1 MGRRLSIVA
10 AVAAVA
16 AVCCSVLAASAGAKV
31 RALSPSQVSGIQ
43 WGPCTPGSDLDQLG
57 AQCGTLSVP
66 LDYNH
71 PSRGNIQL
79 AVSKLEHTS
88 DAAHYQGAILTNP
101 GGPGGSGLDLSAIL
115 ALVLD
120 QEGYSAAA
128 ADYDWIGFDPR
139 GVGAS
144 QPSLTCNPNY
154 FAGPRPNYT
163 PSTRQ
168 LLSFWENTSDG
179 YGRDC
184 AKTSPAQYALLQND
198 TTIDTAKDMD
208 SIRQALGQRQISY
221 YGFSYG
227 TYLGQVY
234 STLFPQNVRREIL
247 DSNVDPRGVW
257 YQDNFT
263 QDVAFQRNIEIWFGW
278 LAKYNSVYNLGN
290 TEAQVARTFNKAQ
303 NALAASPAGGEVGP
317 DEWAD
322 IFLEAGYYEQTWE
335 DLGSL
340 FSEWVNNPGPSSA
353 ADLVSAFESTD
364 GVGDDNGYAGY
375 LAVQCTDTAWP
386 NSWSKIVRDNW
397 FVNAVAPFETW
408 GNAWFNGPCTNWP
421 GRPDRPVQINGSR
434 TNSALLIDETLD
446 AATPFPGSLEVRK
459 LFPHASLIAEPG
471 GTSHADSLFGDAC
484 VDGSIADYLTTGALP
499 ARQRFAPWDKTCAP
513 LPQPDPTQ
521 QVSANAARA
530 AKAGA
535 GRAAQVARF
544 TRATGGRLQLAAVLS
559 R

>member
-1 MGRRLSIVA
+1 VGRRFSIATAVAVVA
-10 AVAAVA
+10 AAW
-16 AVCCSVLAASAGAKV
+16 CSVLASEAGAKV
-31 RALSPSQVSGIQ
+31 RAAVVSPAAVSSIQ

-57 AQCGTLSVP
+57 AQCGTLLVP
-66 LDYNH
+66 LDYNR
-71 PSRGNIQL
+71 PSGPHIQL

-88 DAAHYQGAILTNP
+88 SAADYQGAILTNP

-115 ALVLD
+115 AFVLG
-120 QEGYSAAA
+120 QEGYPAAA

-144 QPSLTCNPNY
+144 QPSLSCDPNY
-154 FAGPRPNYT
+154 FNGPRPNYV
-163 PSTRQ
+163 PSTRS
-168 LLSFWENTSDG
+168 LLSFWEAKSDR

-184 AKTSPAQYALLQND
+184 AAAGAAQDALLQND

-227 TYLGQVY
+227 TYLGEVY
-234 STLFPQNVRREIL
+234 STLFPSHVRREIM

-257 YQDNFT
+257 YQDNFD
-263 QDVAFQRNIEIWFGW
+263 QDIAFQRNIEIWFGW
-278 LAKYNSVYNLGN
+278 LAKYNSVYHLGS
-290 TEAQVARTFNKAQ
+290 TETQVARTFNTAQ
-303 NALAASPAGGEVGP
+303 RNLAASPAGGEVGP
-317 DEWAD
+317 DEWTD

-340 FSEWVNNPGPSSA
+340 FSEWVNTPGPTAA
-353 ADLVSAFESTD
+353 ADLVNAFESTD
-364 GVGDDNGYAGY
+364 GVGDDNEFAGY

-386 NSWSKIVRDNW
+386 GSWSKIVRDNW
-397 FVNAVAPFETW
+397 FVYLRAPFETW

-421 GRPDRPVQINGSR
+421 ARPSTPVHVNGNGVS
-434 TNSALLIDETLD
+434 SALLIDETLD

-459 LFPHASLIAEPG
+459 LFPRASLIAEPG
-471 GTSHADSLFGDAC
+471 GTSHADSLFGDTC

-499 ARQRFAPWDKTCAP
+499 PRRRFAPWDKTCAP
-513 LPQPDPTQ
+513 LPQPDPTATASD
-521 QVSANAARA
+521 VKKAA
-530 AKAGA
+530 AKVRSSSQAL
-535 GRAAQVARF
+535 RF
-544 TRATGGRLQLAAVLS
+544 TRAVGGRLGLAAVLS

>member
-1 MGRRLSIVA
+1 MTRGAAEVVADEVHAALGVELPAIVGDDAAGFLSAMLEGVQAERGDGGGVGVPKNTEDPAFLAEFSSSWREGAGSPRCTPAVEPKSHGHLPLVPAAARRRYFSVNARRCTPVTSAAPPARDTNMIIVA

-16 AVCCSVLAASAGAKV
+16 AVCCSVLASSAGAKV
-31 RALSPSQVSGIQ
+31 RALSPSQVSSIQ

-71 PSRGNIQL
+71 PNGAHIQL

-88 DAAHYQGAILTNP
+88 DAADYQGAILTNP

-144 QPSLTCNPNY
+144 QPSLTCDPNY
-154 FAGPRPNYT
+154 FAGPRPNYV
-163 PSTRQ
+163 PSSRQ
-168 LLSFWENTSDG
+168 LLSFWENTSDR
-179 YGRDC
+179 YGRNC
-184 AKTSPAQYALLQND
+184 ARTSAAQYALLQND

-234 STLFPQNVRREIL
+234 STLFPQNVRRQIL

-257 YQDNFT
+257 YQDNFD
-263 QDVAFQRNIEIWFGW
+263 QDVAFQRNIQIWFGW
-278 LAKYNSVYNLGN
+278 LAKYNSVYNLGS
-290 TEAQVARTFNKAQ
+290 TEAQVYRTFNKAQ

-340 FSEWVNNPGPSSA
+340 FSEWINNPGPSSA
-353 ADLVSAFESTD
+353 ADLVNAFESTD

-386 NSWSKIVRDNW
+386 NSW
-397 FVNAVAPFETW
+397 
-408 GNAWFNGPCTNWP
+408 
-421 GRPDRPVQINGSR
+421 
-434 TNSALLIDETLD
+434 
-446 AATPFPGSLEVRK
+446 
-459 LFPHASLIAEPG
+459 
-471 GTSHADSLFGDAC
+471 
-484 VDGSIADYLTTGALP
+484 
-499 ARQRFAPWDKTCAP
+499 
-513 LPQPDPTQ
+513 
-521 QVSANAARA
+521 
-530 AKAGA
+530 
-535 GRAAQVARF
+535 
-544 TRATGGRLQLAAVLS
+544 
-559 R
+559 

>member
-1 MGRRLSIVA
+1 VGRRLSIVA

-278 LAKYNSVYNLGN
+278 LAKYNSVYNLGS

-340 FSEWVNNPGPSSA
+340 FSEWINNPGPTSA
-353 ADLVSAFESTD
+353 ADLVSAFKSTD
-364 GVGDDNGYAGY
+364 GVGNDNGYAGY

>member
-1 MGRRLSIVA
+1 VGRRLSIVA

-16 AVCCSVLAASAGAKV
+16 AVCCSVLASSAGAKV
-31 RALSPSQVSGIQ
+31 RAVSPSQLNSIQ

-71 PSRGNIQL
+71 PNGAHIQL

-115 ALVLD
+115 AFVLD

-144 QPSLTCNPNY
+144 QPSLTCDPNY

-168 LLSFWENTSDG
+168 LLSFWENKSDR

-184 AKTSPAQYALLQND
+184 ARTSAAQYALLQND

-234 STLFPQNVRREIL
+234 STLFPQNVRREIM

-257 YQDNFT
+257 YQDNFD
-263 QDVAFQRNIEIWFGW
+263 QDVAFQRNIQIWFGW
-278 LAKYNSVYNLGN
+278 LAKYNSVYNLGS
-290 TEAQVARTFNKAQ
+290 TEAQVYRTFNKAQ
-303 NALAASPAGGEVGP
+303 NALASSPAGGEVGP

-340 FSEWVNNPGPSSA
+340 FSEWINNPGPSSA
-353 ADLVSAFESTD
+353 ADLVNAFESTD

-397 FVNAVAPFETW
+397 FVSAVAPFETW

-434 TNSALLIDETLD
+434 VNSALLIDETLD

-471 GTSHADSLFGDAC
+471 GTSHADSLFGDTC

-521 QVSANAARA
+521 QVSADAART
-530 AKAGA
+530 AKAGV
-535 GRAAQVARF
+535 GRAAQAAQF
-544 TRATGGRLQLAAVLS
+544 TRATGGRLRLAAVLS